1 MAIIALASAKGS
13 PGVTTAALAATLSW
27 HRRLVLAECDPAGG
41 SILAGYL
48 GGALDGP
55 RGIGELAV
63 GELRDGGLETA
74 FWSQLVDL
82 DAPRRERLLLPGV
95 VDPAQAGTVTPL
107 WQRFADFFGA
117 LEKGTPPYDVLV
129 DCGRLQVASPPW
141 PVLRAAAV
149 VLLVTRATL
158 PDLSATR
165 ATIRAVERD
174 LAEHRVPPG
183 TLRLLVVGDGHGT
196 SEISKALQL
205 PVIARLPVDPRTAAV
220 LGLGGTVRAGRPLM
234 RAAGALE
241 VPIRALLDR
250 RRARLAWPVP
260 AEAAQLRAPAT
271 PTAPE
276 APHAV

>member
-1 MAIIALASAKGS
+1 MAIIALVSAKGS
-13 PGVTTAALAATLSW
+13 PGVTTAALAAALSW

-63 GELRDGGLETA
+63 GELRDGSLEHA

-95 VDPAQAGTVTPL
+95 VDPAQAGSVIPL
-107 WQRFADFFGA
+107 WQRFADYFTA
-117 LEKGTPPYDVLV
+117 LERGEPPYDVLV
-129 DCGRLQVASPPW
+129 DCGRLAVGGPPW
-141 PVLRAAAV
+141 PLLRAAAV
-149 VLLVTRATL
+149 VLLVTRAHL

-165 ATIRAVERD
+165 ATARAIERD
-174 LAEHRVPPG
+174 LTEHRVPPG

-196 SEISKALQL
+196 SEISKALRL
-205 PVIARLPVDPRTAAV
+205 PVIARLPHDPRTAEV
-220 LGLGGTVRAGRPLM
+220 LAHGGTVRANRPLM

-241 VPIRALLDR
+241 VPVRALLDR
-250 RRARLAWPVP
+250 RRARLAWPG
-260 AEAAQLRAPAT
+260 AAT
-271 PTAPE
+271 PRAVTAPSV
-276 APHAV
+276 PGVSGAV